1 MSSHHS
7 SEFEL
12 FDRAGRLL
20 AGMEGEVAEELG
32 EVLVSLQAR
41 LRSIRQET
49 QQISRAQAAAV
60 VSSGVAMAEIQ
71 RARRETEAAR
81 HEAEIA
87 RHEAEAANATK
98 SEFLANISHDIR
110 TPMNAIIG
118 LSGIALDTDLDHE
131 QREYL
136 SLVQGAANELLY
148 LINDL
153 LDLSKIETG
162 RMQLEE
168 VGFDLRGL
176 VEEIAGLFAVQA
188 RERSVEFLLR
198 FRPGAPR
205 YVVGDS
211 GRLRQVI
218 ANLANNA
225 VKFTHAGRIL
235 IDVAGEEWDG
245 RAHLDIAVIDSGIG
259 IAAHQ
264 IEQLFHPFTQ
274 ADSSTTRRYGGTGL
288 GLAICRE
295 LAKIMG
301 GSVTASSTPGAGST
315 FSVRLSLPIDKRI
328 VVAKP
333 ITAPRLKLV
342 VVDGDVE
349 RSAILAEEL
358 EARGSRVSLCH
369 PGTRSLSQASG
380 TDQAPDGVF
389 GTVDWVRGVAD
400 PDSLPAGLVIVGSL
414 GERQAV
420 ASLLRRR
427 GVQYLTRPI
436 RDADIERVLRVLR
449 DDPSSAVAT
458 SSVEPDLRFDGIRAL
473 VAEDNEVNQLV
484 ARRMLERMGLQ
495 VDIVGDGAAALEAV
509 RNAGY
514 HVVFMDCQMPEMDG
528 YTATGEIRALSGEI
542 SAVPIV
548 ALTAH
553 DMSDERERC
562 LAAGMDAFL
571 NKPLRKSPL
580 CDVLTRLVGGADLP
594 EETRRVA

>member
-188 RERSVEFLLR
+188 R
-198 FRPGAPR
+198 
-205 YVVGDS
+205 
-211 GRLRQVI
+211 
-218 ANLANNA
+218 
-225 VKFTHAGRIL
+225 
-235 IDVAGEEWDG
+235 
-245 RAHLDIAVIDSGIG
+245 
-259 IAAHQ
+259 
-264 IEQLFHPFTQ
+264 
-274 ADSSTTRRYGGTGL
+274 
-288 GLAICRE
+288 
-295 LAKIMG
+295 
-301 GSVTASSTPGAGST
+301 
-315 FSVRLSLPIDKRI
+315 
-328 VVAKP
+328 
-333 ITAPRLKLV
+333 
-342 VVDGDVE
+342 
-349 RSAILAEEL
+349 
-358 EARGSRVSLCH
+358 
-369 PGTRSLSQASG
+369 
-380 TDQAPDGVF
+380 
-389 GTVDWVRGVAD
+389 
-400 PDSLPAGLVIVGSL
+400 
-414 GERQAV
+414 
-420 ASLLRRR
+420 
-427 GVQYLTRPI
+427 
-436 RDADIERVLRVLR
+436 
-449 DDPSSAVAT
+449 
-458 SSVEPDLRFDGIRAL
+458 
-473 VAEDNEVNQLV
+473 
-484 ARRMLERMGLQ
+484 
-495 VDIVGDGAAALEAV
+495 
-509 RNAGY
+509 
-514 HVVFMDCQMPEMDG
+514 
-528 YTATGEIRALSGEI
+528 
-542 SAVPIV
+542 
-548 ALTAH
+548 
-553 DMSDERERC
+553 
-562 LAAGMDAFL
+562 
-571 NKPLRKSPL
+571 
-580 CDVLTRLVGGADLP
+580 
-594 EETRRVA
+594 